1 MHTPAPRTIGLR
13 TTEVIYPGGTEHIR
27 AVRADLRAFLDDCSR
42 ADDVILCAS
51 ELAANAAQH
60 SRSRLPDGTFTVRAV
75 ISPDHY
81 ARIEVQD
88 SGGPWN
94 QGMIDPTRH
103 HGLDVIRA
111 VADEW
116 GSTATTPP
124 APSGRDSTAPSS
136 RSQACARAIRRPPCR
151 SCEDFLHD
159 HQGCTFGAPGLT
171 ALAVNSQNGA
181 SN

>member
-1 MHTPAPRTIGLR
+1 MTTPANTAAGARDDPSSGKGSCTSSMTPGSTWSALRPTRPAPRAIGPR
-13 TTEVIYPGGTEHIR
+13 TTEVTYPGGTEYIR

-60 SRSRLPDGTFTVRAV
+60 SRSCLPGGTFTVRAV

-88 SGGPWN
+88 NGGPWN

-103 HGLDVIRA
+103 HGLDIVRA

-116 GSTATTPP
+116 GIDGDNTARTIWVRFDCP
-124 APSGRDSTAPSS
+124 
-136 RSQACARAIRRPPCR
+136 
-151 SCEDFLHD
+151 E
-159 HQGCTFGAPGLT
+159 
-171 ALAVNSQNGA
+171 
-181 SN
+181 